1 MFVAT
6 AQTLNDMTRSMTA
19 PLVHI
24 KKLAKASNVKVGFH
38 FDESSQIYGRLSTW
52 FLTKSYLRRI
62 SDSKG
67 KCSSAFMRWGG
78 GPQWGSKKSYAS
90 QVLKFLSCAV
100 LTFGFVWLSVV
111 FLPVFKKGPK
121 ISSITGFRTGY
132 IIHVYTGLQDT
143 SKWIFRRK
151 ASNRSLRSGSIKDN
165 DGADLPKV
173 QVLLLSKS
181 MSIKWI
187 RWILTFGTHK
197 CI

>member
-1 MFVAT
+1 MQFCLHAV
-6 AQTLNDMTRSMTA
+6 RRWSSMRVQKILRIT
-19 PLVHI
+19 
-24 KKLAKASNVKVGFH
+24 GF
-38 FDESSQIYGRLSTW
+38 Q
-52 FLTKSYLRRI
+52 
-62 SDSKG
+62 
-67 KCSSAFMRWGG
+67 
-78 GPQWGSKKSYAS
+78 
-90 QVLKFLSCAV
+90 
-100 LTFGFVWLSVV
+100 
-111 FLPVFKKGPK
+111 VFKLCCFKIWFCLVVGCFSPRFQNFPK
-121 ISSITGFRTGY
+121 IPSITGFRTGY